1 MRNKY
6 LPRPPARRPAAML
19 GAALILAG
27 VCAPACAWELAGRK
41 TVSLHT
47 RDGQV
52 LTLGTVVFQPGEGGL
67 TGFVLAVDH
76 GRFKDYF
83 LSMKEFKCLEG
94 QGEVFCHVPY
104 PYRQPGTVTATDFAW
119 LEHSLLFMFKRP
131 AEFGAQLW
139 NGVYF
144 HLQAGERGLVGTP
157 QAVDLNLI
165 GAPPAQA
172 ALPPYRPALR
182 SDIPAGARWA
192 SHITIE

>member
-1 MRNKY
+1 MHPKSF
-6 LPRPPARRPAAML
+6 PRPAALL
-19 GAALILAG
+19 GAALLLAG
-27 VCAPACAWELAGRK
+27 ACVPASAWELAGRK
-41 TVSLHT
+41 TVALHT

-52 LTLGTVVFQPGEGGL
+52 LTLGTVAFQPGEGGL

-76 GRFKDYF
+76 ARFKDYF
-83 LSMKEFKCLEG
+83 LSMKEFKCLDG

-104 PYRQPGTVTATDFAW
+104 PYRQPGTVTATDFGW
-119 LEHSLLFMFKRP
+119 LEHGLLFMFKRP
-131 AEFGAQLW
+131 SEFGAQLW

-144 HLQAGERGLVGTP
+144 RLQAGERGLVGTP

-165 GAPPAQA
+165 GVPPAQS